1 MTCTQI
7 NADILQDCILPP
19 VEGVKSKIWIIPHSV
34 YEVATIAMSADA
46 RFSGLIDV
54 IDSFELTGSGNKAY
68 VFEGYKASQK
78 FTTTSKEREFAVP
91 AYTHSWNGVVI
102 PRNIED
108 KLTLDRLIKSRV
120 VIIAENNDKGTDGEL
135 AFELYGD
142 GVGLSHAEGTLE
154 KNENAGGWNL
164 TLSTPETESE
174 PNAPLSIWKN
184 DYATTKQMV
193 EALEVEVPAVV
204 IP

>member
-1 MTCTQI
+1 MFLKATRRLK
-7 NADILQDCILPP
+7 NLQQPAKNVSLQC
-19 VEGVKSKIWIIPHSV
+19 
-34 YEVATIAMSADA
+34 
-46 RFSGLIDV
+46 
-54 IDSFELTGSGNKAY
+54 
-68 VFEGYKASQK
+68 
-78 FTTTSKEREFAVP
+78 P